1 MAKADHQDDNYHVHT
16 HISSIP
22 LYVGVFAALLF
33 FTGLTVA
40 AYNVR
45 LGSLNLA
52 VAMIIATMK
61 ASLVCFFF
69 MHMKYEKKFNVLFFL
84 GSLLFVTIFLGYTAN
99 DTNYRAGVENEI
111 YGARVDPAT
120 GKYAYGTAS
129 LIAEGETGRFVP
141 IPGGTH
147 AEAPAAGDESGSEA
161 GEATGSEAA
170 AAVEAAGEAA
180 EAVGEAAGDAAEAVG
195 EAAEGAADEV
205 GEAAQAVGEAAGEAT
220 EAVGEAAGEAADAA
234 GDAVEA
240 AGNAAAAVLGGE

>member
-1 MAKADHQDDNYHVHT
+1 MAKADHQDDNYHVHA

-22 LYVGVFAALLF
+22 TYVGVFVALLF

-52 VAMIIATMK
+52 VAMIIATLK
-61 ASLVCFFF
+61 ATLVCFFF

-84 GSLLFVTIFLGYTAN
+84 GSLLFVTVFLGYTAN

-120 GKYAYGTAS
+120 GKYAYGTAT

-141 IPGGTH
+141 IPGYVAEG
-147 AEAPAAGDESGSEA
+147 EAPAA
-161 GEATGSEAA
+161 EAA
-170 AAVEAAGEAA
+170 GAVEDAVGDAAEAAGEAAETAAEAAGTAA
-180 EAVGEAAGDAAEAVG
+180 EAVGEAAGTAAA
-195 EAAEGAADEV
+195 
-205 GEAAQAVGEAAGEAT
+205 AVGEAAG
-220 EAVGEAAGEAADAA
+220 D
-234 GDAVEA
+234 
-240 AGNAAAAVLGGE
+240 AAAAA